1 MADFS
6 AADLD
11 SMLSEARRTLESMR
25 SGSAPADPA
34 AEGEAVQGVGEA
46 AEGRVKAT
54 ASVGGRL
61 KSVELDPRAM
71 RMASAELG
79 EQLVLAVNA
88 ALDDLRANSAGA
100 AAAAAGAPDVEAL
113 GRQVEQVQNEGM
125 RQMEMIT
132 QALSDTI
139 SKIGGRR

>member
-1 MADFS
+1 
-6 AADLD
+6 
-11 SMLSEARRTLESMR
+11 
-25 SGSAPADPA
+25 
-34 AEGEAVQGVGEA
+34 
-46 AEGRVKAT
+46 
-54 ASVGGRL
+54 
-61 KSVELDPRAM
+61 M